1 MAGAG
6 TLSEPAVSR
15 PRSEGLCKQEVWAL
29 WVRELLLGWAT
40 LLEKAEGQ
48 TRRCIFTACNWPSTY
63 LLEPMGSQE
72 PNPGFLCLRNKWKPA
87 EIGGLPISLHLMH

>member
-40 LLEKAEGQ
+40 LLEKEEGH
-48 TRRCIFTACNWPSTY
+48 TRRWMIDVIVKKKKKTKTGRC
-63 LLEPMGSQE
+63 
-72 PNPGFLCLRNKWKPA
+72 
-87 EIGGLPISLHLMH
+87 